1 METVL
6 VLREKQSE
14 LVRRMVA
21 SPLKEN
27 EPLHMAPTVLCECE
41 SDSAPLVTLQRR
53 YINVLNHPPQTVFCP
68 STASTLSKPL
78 HLRTIQPKPPSTQT
92 TFKMVSFTA
101 AALSSIVTAGLV
113 QYAPAPWVAVP
124 VVISVNM
131 GSAAAWAGAAGG
143 IIGGAAGVAGAIQ
156 SSKKRSVGGKAESWT
171 KLKRQDDAQYG
182 TQLAW
187 ELCRDDIQSAQIGME
202 RPQGNGEL
210 SLLP

>member
-1 METVL
+1 
-6 VLREKQSE
+6 
-14 LVRRMVA
+14 
-21 SPLKEN
+21 
-27 EPLHMAPTVLCECE
+27 
-41 SDSAPLVTLQRR
+41 
-53 YINVLNHPPQTVFCP
+53 
-68 STASTLSKPL
+68 
-78 HLRTIQPKPPSTQT
+78 
-92 TFKMVSFTA
+92 MVSFTA